1 MALNGTIKGK
11 VEANALGYSGC
22 DPFCSD
28 DQLIAIQ
35 LSTGYLTNSNLLPHS
50 HSIICPSAL
59 QWIVVFGYY
68 HISCLL
74 RSLQFYQLHVVM
86 VKVGEWFIDQLE

>member
-11 VEANALGYSGC
+11 VEANVLGYSAC

-35 LSTGYLTNSNLLPHS
+35 LSTGYLTNTNLMGKINLNGFFNDLNTSYPY
-50 HSIICPSAL
+50 P
-59 QWIVVFGYY
+59 V
-68 HISCLL
+68 
-74 RSLQFYQLHVVM
+74 
-86 VKVGEWFIDQLE
+86 